1 MKNYGILAS
10 LDWNSNQWQDA
21 PTEADL
27 ENTPFEWVKK
37 DQRSDTCLNFG
48 HKLFPAED
56 ENYYLGNVPHFGNSG
71 VDPKNA
77 AHINVVFF
85 KSKNY
90 QDGKTY
96 IVGFYAF
103 PQLIRTRNRK
113 GTHEMFAHSLEG
125 NIRAKAEDIILLK
138 NPVEVN
144 ENDTFLPRN
153 KVEEKTG
160 YNFLKSKA
168 VIDLLGKIKENNM
181 YLEFGKLYGKII
193 QSIEKKR

>member
-21 PTEADL
+21 PTAEDI
-27 ENTPFEWVKK
+27 ENAPYEWVKK
-37 DQRSDTCLNFG
+37 NQRSNTCLNFG

-71 VDPKNA
+71 VDPKSA
-77 AHINVVFF
+77 THINVVFF

-90 QDGKTY
+90 VDGKTY

-113 GTHEMFAHSLEG
+113 GVHDMFVHSQEG
-125 NIRAKAEDIILLK
+125 NIRAKTEDIILLK
-138 NPVEVN
+138 NPLEIGEN
-144 ENDTFLPRN
+144 EAFLPKN
-153 KVEEKTG
+153 KMEEKTG
-160 YNFLKSKA
+160 YNFLKSKT
-168 VIDLLGKIKENNM
+168 VIDILGKIKENNM

-193 QSIEKKR
+193 QNIEKKR